1 MSLIFRRL
9 WAGILTP
16 DLTERPDFCWGS
28 DLFETHWRGF
38 FFLVG
43 MGEKGCWVCP
53 RNSERCHFS
62 ILAYDRAIR
71 LSLYLGHTQSEFYQ
85 GSISGPLESGYVQL
99 LFFVPRKVFEC
110 FWMLGQGTPAPGN
123 EQFAVV
129 FVWDLQHLAYGIG
142 TEAFFSLH
150 NGAKWAVCIEYNK
163 Q

>member
-1 MSLIFRRL
+1 MPLQHFGR
-9 WAGILTP
+9 T
-16 DLTERPDFCWGS
+16 
-28 DLFETHWRGF
+28 F
-38 FFLVG
+38 FTT
-43 MGEKGCWVCP
+43 
-53 RNSERCHFS
+53 
-62 ILAYDRAIR
+62 YAIR

-110 FWMLGQGTPAPGN
+110 FWMLGEGTPAPGN